1 MTPFGDL
8 HNDLG
13 GIAFALGWLIIV
25 VPFAFTLIYITKEM
39 AIGDEERLQDEIE
52 QGVHD
57 YARSIKKPLITET
70 NDSPQIDTTMAK
82 RPLPIRLVGLI
93 VSALITYVTVKG
105 IYGDGNSDITSFGLV
120 VMWSL
125 FFLTQGV
132 LWWVATSQGKQ
143 DVYQDVSFQRRM

>member
-39 AIGDEERLQDEIE
+39 AIGDEERLQDEIK
-52 QGVHD
+52 QGLHN
-57 YARSIKKPLITET
+57 YARTNKKPFITET
-70 NDSPQIDTTMAK
+70 NDSPQMDTTMAK
-82 RPLPIRLVGLI
+82 RPLLIKLVVLI
-93 VSALITYVTVKG
+93 VSVLITYVTVKG
-105 IYGDGNSDITSFGLV
+105 IYGDGNSDITSIGLV

-125 FFLTQGV
+125 FFLTQGA

-143 DVYQDVSFQRRM
+143 DVYQDVTNQRRM

>member
-25 VPFAFTLIYITKEM
+25 VPFAFTLIYVTREM
-39 AIGDEERLQDEIE
+39 AIGDEERLQDEIK

-57 YARSIKKPLITET
+57 YARSNKKQFITET
-70 NDSPQIDTTMAK
+70 TDSPQMDTTMAK
-82 RPLPIRLVGLI
+82 RPLPLKLVGLV
-93 VSALITYVTVKG
+93 VSVLITYVTVKG
-105 IYGDGNSDITSFGLV
+105 IYGDGNIDITSIGLV

-143 DVYQDVSFQRRM
+143 DVYQDVSLQRRM

>member
-1 MTPFGDL
+1 MTPFGGL

-25 VPFAFTLIYITKEM
+25 VPFAFTLIK
-39 AIGDEERLQDEIE
+39 AINDEERLQEEIK
-52 QGVHD
+52 QGVHN
-57 YARSIKKPLITET
+57 YARSYEKPILTEI
-70 NDSPQIDTTMAK
+70 NDSPQMDTTMTK
-82 RPLPIRLVGLI
+82 RPLLIKLVGLI
-93 VSALITYVTVKG
+93 VSVLITYVTVKG
-105 IYGDGNSDITSFGLV
+105 IYGDGNSDLTSIGLV

-143 DVYQDVSFQRRM
+143 DVYQDVTFQRRM

>member
-8 HNDLG
+8 HNDFG

-25 VPFAFTLIYITKEM
+25 VPFAFSLIFITKEM
-39 AIGDEERLQDEIE
+39 AIGDEERLQDEIK

-57 YARSIKKPLITET
+57 YARSYKKPFITET
-70 NDSPQIDTTMAK
+70 NDSPQMDTSMAK
-82 RPLPIRLVGLI
+82 RPLLIKLIGLI
-93 VSALITYVTVKG
+93 MSGLITYVTVKG
-105 IYGDGNSDITSFGLV
+105 IYGDGNRDITSIGLV

-132 LWWVATSQGKQ
+132 LWWVTTSQGKQ
-143 DVYQDVSFQRRM
+143 DVYQDVTNQRRL